1 MPLRVLVVNDMRVL
15 GIHTDSFRWFVTEK
29 ALEQPEATPEETRTI
44 EDECLVFFV
53 GVEKADAG
61 QSPDA
66 LATALAEHVRERSR
80 MLAIHRV
87 VLYPYVH
94 LVSEPGPPGTALN
107 ILRAAEKKLQ
117 GGDLT
122 VFRSP
127 FGWYKGFDLKAKGHP
142 LSEWSAQLSA
152 DAVTEGKA
160 KAEPEVAVG
169 KDKFERYLL
178 VDLAGKTYDLTRES
192 LDRCEVLSRPEPVY
206 QLLRHFVAN
215 EFGRGESG
223 GEEPAH
229 IQMMRH
235 HELIDYCDVSEKGH
249 YKWYPKGVLMLRLLL
264 EYARRL
270 ALEWGAQEMR
280 NPLVIRGDNNV
291 VGELMGEFHERDY
304 KVDGGRG
311 VCYLRY
317 ASDPLGFPFM
327 QKVRFSLHQ
336 SPLKLY
342 EEASCFRNEQEG
354 EVSGLRRVRNFLM
367 TDMHAACAN
376 EEQALEEFRVL
387 TLRFGR
393 LMNDVIAHSRW
404 VLGWEGTTEF
414 FDQHRDYLIGLGAE
428 MQVPAFF
435 KLMPEMTHYYAMK
448 NEFQSI
454 TRDLANIQVS
464 TVQWDVKDGPRFN
477 IGFVDSDGTFKPCP
491 VILHASSFGSIER
504 TMCTLLENIAVDQDR
519 GTPPMFPLWLSP
531 TQVRLVPVKEH
542 SLDLAN
548 QFADVF
554 TAGHV
559 RADVDDRQ
567 ESVSRKVRDAEV
579 EWVPYTIVVG
589 QRETLEGKLQI
600 RRRAEGDQAELTAA
614 ELIDQIHAKVG
625 DTPWLPLPIPRQL
638 SRRPRFYG

>member
-1 MPLRVLVVNDMRVL
+1 MQVL
-15 GIHTDSFRWFVTEK
+15 GIHTDSFRWFTTDK
-29 ALEQPEATPEETRTI
+29 ALENPEAAPEHERTI
-44 EDECLVFFV
+44 EEECLVFYV
-53 GVEKADAG
+53 GVEKADASE
-61 QSPDA
+61 SPDA
-66 LATALAEHVRERSR
+66 LASALAQHVIDRTK
-80 MLAIHRV
+80 MLSVTSV

-94 LVSEPGPPGTALN
+94 LVSEPGPAGTALS
-107 ILRAAEKKLQ
+107 ILRGAHQKLDEA
-117 GGDLT
+117 GLT
-122 VFRSP
+122 VYRSP
-127 FGWYKGFDLKAKGHP
+127 FGWYKGFELRAKGHP
-142 LSEWSAQLSA
+142 LSEWSAHLTA
-152 DAVTEGKA
+152 DAVASGKA
-160 KAEPEVAVG
+160 KAEVAPA
-169 KDKFERYLL
+169 KDKFERYVIADTEGQLH
-178 VDLAGKTYDLTRES
+178 DLTPETFGQ
-192 LDRCEVLSRPEPVY
+192 CAVFNRPEPVY
-206 QLLRHFVAN
+206 TLLKHFVAN

-223 GEEPAH
+223 GGEPAH
-229 IQMMRH
+229 IHIMRQ

-264 EYARRL
+264 EYARGL

-327 QKVRFSLHQ
+327 QKVRFSVHQ

-376 EEQALEEFRVL
+376 DEQAEEEFRIL

-393 LMNDVIAHSRW
+393 LMNDVIAQNRW

-414 FDQHRDYLIGLGAE
+414 FEQHRAWLIGLGTE
-428 MQVPAFF
+428 LQVPAFF

-454 TRDLANIQVS
+454 TRDLQNIQVS
-464 TVQWDVKDGPRFN
+464 TVQWDVKDGPRFD
-477 IGFVDSDGTFKPCP
+477 IGFTDSDGAFKPCP

-519 GTPPMFPLWLSP
+519 GNPPCFPLWLSP
-531 TQVRLVPVKEH
+531 TQVRVVPVKE
-542 SLDLAN
+542 DYIPLAEE
-548 QFADVF
+548 FADLF
-554 TAGHV
+554 TQDRV

-567 ESVSRKVRDAEV
+567 ESVGRKVRDAEV
-579 EWVPYTIVVG
+579 EWVPYTLVVG
-589 QRETLEGKLQI
+589 QRETLDGELTVRCREEQDDK
-600 RRRAEGDQAELTAA
+600 RKLTAA
-614 ELIDQIHAKVG
+614 DLIALLRERTGNV
-625 DTPWLPLPIPRQL
+625 PWLPLPIPRRL
-638 SRRPRFYG
+638 SRRPIFFG